1 MHNDRVKEWENN
13 LRESQLID
21 KQTRKLD
28 LQYLHALLFGEEE
41 EKDESSPLS
50 KGLMHLRSTLP
61 DPPELSQKL
70 EIFLKQVGISIGSQ
84 EILQA
89 EKQYKEALGL
99 KILDALRRILQSW
112 FENPNDFDIEHP
124 YSNNQREILFLA
136 KLNYLQLD
144 EQLSLLFPEDEL
156 PNLYKNQEIPE
167 GYGDDPEVRKLFE
180 EIENAGFGAY
190 FITGKAGTGKTTFI
204 RYLCRE
210 SKKPTILLA
219 YTGMASVNIG
229 GQTIHSFFKLE
240 PRPYIPED
248 ENIPIFS
255 KNSFRRKII
264 EKVHRI
270 IIDEISM
277 VRADILQAIDFS
289 LRQNG
294 GSPFLPF
301 GGKQIIM
308 VGDLFQLPP
317 ILSDDPVERELFREI
332 YPSEWFFHAPAYK
345 TLNPSFFEFLTPHRQ
360 LTDPQFVKILDEVRT
375 GEFSDI
381 TLQTLNRRVIPN
393 YVPGDRDFVIM
404 LTSINASATNY
415 NKYKLSQL
423 VDPIVIKEALIEG
436 DFPEIKY
443 PTDRLLELKR
453 NAQVIFLKNDPNGRW
468 VNGTIALIDHISEDY
483 IQVLLADHSIHRV
496 YRHTWENRVYE
507 WDPRKRSI
515 KSKVVGTFTQYPL
528 KLAWAITIHKSQGL
542 TFDRV
547 MIDLGRG
554 AFASGQVYVALSRC
568 RTLDGIVLGRSI
580 RPDEIIVDNR
590 VKNFYFAEKTVNN
603 LRFPNGY
610 GSEHSS

>member
-1 MHNDRVKEWENN
+1 MVDDKIKEWGKN
-13 LRESQLID
+13 LKNSQLVD
-21 KQTRKLD
+21 KHTFRLNIHH
-28 LQYLHALLFGEEE
+28 LHALLYGNDEEE
-41 EKDESSPLS
+41 DTSTPLS
-50 KGLMHLRSTLP
+50 KGLIYLRSKLP
-61 DPPELSQKL
+61 DPPQLSRQL
-70 EIFLKQVGISIGSQ
+70 EMFLKQVGI
-84 EILQA
+84 ILRADDILKA
-89 EKQYKEALGL
+89 EKLYNEALGL
-99 KILDALRRILQSW
+99 KILDALRRILQIW
-112 FENPNDFDIEHP
+112 LENPEDFDIEQP
-124 YSNNQREILFLA
+124 FKDNQREIRFLA
-136 KLNYLQLD
+136 KLTQPLTG
-144 EQLSLLFPEDEL
+144 EQLSFSFPEDDL
-156 PNLYKNQEIPE
+156 PNLYKNQDIPE

-180 EIENAGFGAY
+180 TIENREYGAF

-240 PRPYIPED
+240 PRPYIPGD

-255 KNSFRRKII
+255 KTYFKRKII

-277 VRADILQAIDFS
+277 VRADILEAIDYS
-289 LRQNG
+289 LRHNG
-294 GSPFLPF
+294 GNPFLPF

-317 ILSDDPVERELFREI
+317 ILSDDPVERELFREV
-332 YPSEWFFHAPAYK
+332 YPGEWFFHAPAYRA
-345 TLNPSFFEFLTPHRQ
+345 LNPDFFEFQTPHRQ
-360 LTDPQFVKILDEVRT
+360 MTDPLFVKILDEIRT
-375 GEFSDI
+375 GEFSEE
-381 TLQTLNRRVIPN
+381 TLRTLNQRVTPN
-393 YVPGDRDFVIM
+393 YQPGDRDFIIM

-423 VDPIVIKEALIEG
+423 VDPLVVKEAIIEG
-436 DFPEIKY
+436 DFPEIKF

-483 IQVLLADHSIHRV
+483 IQVMLADHSIHQV

-507 WDPRKRSI
+507 WDPKKRTI
-515 KSKVVGTFTQYPL
+515 KSKVIGTFTQYPL

-554 AFASGQVYVALSRC
+554 AFAAGQVYVALSRC
-568 RTLDGIVLGRSI
+568 RTLDGIVLGRGI
-580 RPDEIIVDNR
+580 RPEEIIVDTR
-590 VKNFYFAEKTVNN
+590 VKNFYFAEKTASDIRISGNFGADN
-603 LRFPNGY
+603 LN
-610 GSEHSS
+610 